1 VVGATSSE
9 GSVHV
14 VVAGGGVDGDAA
26 VAVREGDGAE
36 NWPRVPAALPPI
48 LLSGA
53 QQGRL
58 GRGQTDSRQTRSHVI
73 FLFISLRLKLCAKIF
88 N

>member
-1 VVGATSSE
+1 MVGATSSE

-36 NWPRVPAALPPI
+36 N
-48 LLSGA
+48 
-53 QQGRL
+53 
-58 GRGQTDSRQTRSHVI
+58 
-73 FLFISLRLKLCAKIF
+73 
-88 N
+88 